1 MLKTTLP
8 ILSLDLGAWLATRLI
23 WLVPPSLQA
32 CRTDDGPWMKC
43 REALDGEQAKGAA
56 TNFAQE
62 HGGALVETHAF
73 LKVSGYDLQAI
84 MPSGARTHF

>member
-1 MLKTTLP
+1 MT
-8 ILSLDLGAWLATRLI
+8 
-23 WLVPPSLQA
+23 
-32 CRTDDGPWMKC
+32 C
-43 REALDGEQAKGAA
+43 REALDSEQAKGAA

-84 MPSGARTHF
+84 MPSGARTHFW